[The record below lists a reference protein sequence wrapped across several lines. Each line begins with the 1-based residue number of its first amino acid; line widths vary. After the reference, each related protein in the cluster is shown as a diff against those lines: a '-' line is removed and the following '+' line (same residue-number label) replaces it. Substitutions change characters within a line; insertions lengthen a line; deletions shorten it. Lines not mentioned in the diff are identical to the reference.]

1 MRAVTETELE
11 REVRRLLVVHGLAR
25 VSFHVP
31 DSRRV
36 TPGLP
41 DWIII
46 GRTVLWREL
55 KSPWGGLTREQWH
68 IGHLLMEAGQ
78 DWAVW
83 RPADYTSGR
92 VEREIAAVRP
102 T

>member
-1 MRAVTETELE
+1 MTEIELE
-11 REVRRLLVVHGLAR
+11 REVRRLLVVHGLSKAA
-25 VSFHVP
+25 FHVP

-46 GRTVLWREL
+46 GSRVLWREL
-55 KSPWGGLTREQWH
+55 KDPYDGLSQPQWH
-68 IGHLLMEAGQ
+68 IGYLLLEAGQ

-83 RPADYTSGR
+83 RPADYATGR
-92 VEREIAAVRP
+92 IDAELRALAG
-102 T
+102 